1 MVIIVRFFFLP
12 EIFIGLSNLFG
23 VLSVSFLCRFTQEN
37 GSVTRYEIPNIS
49 CSPLLILLANDR
61 S

>member
-1 MVIIVRFFFLP
+1 MIITVRFFFP
-12 EIFIGLSNLFG
+12 EIFIGLLNLFG
-23 VLSVSFLCRFTQEN
+23 VLSVSSLCRFTQEN
-37 GSVTRYEIPNIS
+37 GSVARYEIPNIS